1 MVIRSP
7 IVAEFLSFIDKNPF
21 CENKDVVNHFAQD
34 EVATRLWGR
43 PFRSKEYEA
52 SAWNERSKEYMWVRR
67 TKQPISQV
75 YSKLS
80 FFLYKYNNHLVEG
93 GGKMRRGGPC
103 VTELRRDDGRMG
115 YILTPMGMASI
126 ADWRQKQEAIAEFEV
141 RVSEARE
148 EIRNRLGV

>member
-7 IVAEFLSFIDKNPF
+7 VVAEFLSFIDKNPY
-21 CENKDVVNHFAQD
+21 CENKDVVNHFVKD
-34 EVATRLWGR
+34 EVATRLWGQ
-43 PFRSKEYEA
+43 PFK
-52 SAWNERSKEYMWVRR
+52 
-67 TKQPISQV
+67 TKKVESYSGAYWRGSGPRLITKSRHAQV

-93 GGKMRRGGPC
+93 GGKLRRGGPC
-103 VTELRRDDGRMG
+103 VTELKREDGRMG

-141 RVSEARE
+141 RVGEARE
-148 EIRNRLGV
+148 EIRNQLGV